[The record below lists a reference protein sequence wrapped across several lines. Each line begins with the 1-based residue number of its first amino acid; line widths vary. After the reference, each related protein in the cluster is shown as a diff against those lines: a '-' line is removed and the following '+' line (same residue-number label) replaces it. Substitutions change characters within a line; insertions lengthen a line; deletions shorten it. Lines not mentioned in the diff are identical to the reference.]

1 MILIPN
7 VERQT
12 NKQVNK
18 KLCQM
23 VKSAMK
29 GNQRRAGEVEIARGG
44 VKDCT

>member
-7 VERQT
+7 VET
-12 NKQVNK
+12 DNKQINK

-29 GNQRRAGEVEIARGG
+29 GNQRTAGGLR
-44 VKDCT
+44 